1 MAKDLLLTE
10 VEPYMFGFS
19 NVFGYC
25 TCSVFGTCSG
35 LKSFGLFGGF
45 CGKIVEKFVRKFVK
59 NMWEYFPLFGGKLS
73 FTQFARWFYTQNGRR
88 WKDFQMVLHMPITD
102 VWRRFCTFS
111 T

>member
-10 VEPYMFGFS
+10 VEPCMFGFS

-25 TCSVFGTCSG
+25 TCSVFSTCSG
-35 LKSFGLFGGF
+35 LKLFGLFGGF
-45 CGKIVEKFVRKFVK
+45 CGKIVEKFARKFAK

-73 FTQFARWFYTQNGRR
+73 FAHFAGQFCTQSDGR
-88 WKDFQMVLHMPITD
+88 WKDFQMVLHRRITD
-102 VWRRFCTFS
+102 VWRRFYTFS